1 MASEDKIIENE
12 VAWQGLFMQVQLV
25 KIAASAGRNGAIKIR
40 EMAVRKHRVVCVL
53 PLTEDG
59 KLVLIKQNR
68 VYFDRNQQ
76 PEERVTLEFP
86 AGKVGDH
93 DIFETMED
101 AARRELEEETGY
113 VAGKLRFLFKESV
126 SAGILSEERY
136 CYFAPKVRSGVKED
150 SEESERIEVLLVDI
164 PRIRT
169 FLREQTELG
178 VEIDSGIR
186 SMLFAIFHEIEE
198 DYAHEITMPRQQ
210 NICL

>member
-1 MASEDKIIENE
+1 MASEGKVIGNE
-12 VAWQGLFMQVQLV
+12 TVWCGQFMQVHLV
-25 KIAASAGRNGAIKIR
+25 KVAESAGRESAARIR

-59 KLVLIKQNR
+59 KLVLIKQLR

-76 PEERVTLEFP
+76 PEERITLEFP

-93 DIFETMED
+93 DICEEMED

-113 VAGKLRFLFKESV
+113 VAGRLRFLFKESV

-164 PRIRT
+164 SRIRV
-169 FLREQTELG
+169 FLREQTEMG

-186 SMLFAIFHEIEE
+186 SMLFAIFHELEE

-210 NICL
+210 DICL